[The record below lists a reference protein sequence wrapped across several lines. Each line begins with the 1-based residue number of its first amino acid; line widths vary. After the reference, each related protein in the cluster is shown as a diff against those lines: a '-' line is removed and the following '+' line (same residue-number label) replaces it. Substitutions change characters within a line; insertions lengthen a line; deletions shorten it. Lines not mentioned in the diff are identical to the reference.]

1 MVVDAEGAGVAAAC
15 AEAQGFHLQ
24 EARAQ
29 RLDQLR
35 DLLPGRAPAAAKP
48 RHDRLKLDL
57 QQVDRLVRKRALGP
71 AARVTSPPPDN
82 GRLAVL
88 ERPIDLPRADQRRV
102 S

>member
-15 AEAQGFHLQ
+15 MEAEGFLLQ

-29 RLDQLR
+29 LRGRRR

-48 RHDRLKLDL
+48 RRDRLNLDL

-71 AARVTSPPPDN
+71 AARVTSPAPDN